1 MGVGQ
6 RNELMRKIIILNF
19 LIVILL
25 VIFFELISNFFKL
38 SGLMGIQDGLIY
50 EKENTNYL
58 FNK

>member
-6 RNELMRKIIILNF
+6 RNDLMRKIIILNF

-58 FNK
+58 FD